1 MFKAGDLMVYGTNG
15 VCRVVN
21 ICQSPFDSNDERM
34 FYTLAPL
41 NDNSNLVIYTPVD
54 NDSVVMRELISESMA
69 NEVLSEVKNAQIIE
83 IPIEKRR
90 RDVYRDVMQTAEP
103 SQYVRI
109 IKTVFSRR
117 NEFRRTRR
125 RLPDLDNDFEH
136 TAKNCLYGE
145 LSQVLGKTREEISE
159 RINLELIAE

>member
-21 ICQSPFDSNDERM
+21 ICHSPFDSNDERM

-41 NDNSNLVIYTPVD
+41 NDNSNLVIYTPV
-54 NDSVVMRELISESMA
+54 NNESVVMRELISESEA
-69 NEVLSEVKNAQIIE
+69 NKVISEVKNAQIIE
-83 IPIEKRR
+83 IPLEKRR
-90 RDVYRDVMQTAEP
+90 RDVYREVMQTAEP
-103 SQYVRI
+103 DQYVRI
-109 IKTVFSRR
+109 IKTVFNRR

-159 RINLELIAE
+159 RINLELVAE